1 MKVLAD
7 KNFKAEFSSTLS
19 PMMEERRVAAQNK
32 RSLKSTQDDVQ
43 RCSIG

>member
-7 KNFKAEFSSTLS
+7 KNFKAEFNTLS
-19 PMMEERRVAAQNK
+19 PMMEEKRVATQK
-32 RSLKSTQDDVQ
+32 RSLKSTQDDVL